1 MTSSARPNLKKKT
14 FSVDA
19 RAILQFGRES
29 IRDHTTAILELV
41 KNSYDADAT
50 TVEVE
55 IYQHAPEP
63 FVRIADNGIGMTEKD
78 IDDKWLRIGF
88 SEKLSDTVSKRRRR
102 QTGEKGVGRI
112 SADRLGSQLRLG
124 SRAKNAVAV
133 QLTVDWDK
141 FDVGDR
147 ELATIPLS
155 FSEGA
160 DPKVPTRGAKQST
173 TGTELVVTKLRQNW
187 SESDVRA
194 LQDELSYLT
203 PPFGRV
209 EDFEIILANDVAPS
223 LDGVI
228 SSPFYDVA
236 EIELAAQLTGNTI
249 QYEIRDRIGRKATKR
264 SDRGTLDWPQLMG
277 AAFARSV
284 VQREN
289 SLAGPVEL
297 KLLFYPRKADTL
309 LGTEFRL
316 SDLREFLDRNAGVK
330 IYRDNVRVR
339 PYGDS
344 YSAEGDWLGLAERKS
359 RDPAGISRRSFRA
372 AANQVVGAVFISRD
386 ANPSLVDS
394 AGREGLIN
402 NEALADLRRFVLGC
416 LAILETHRYESY
428 QKRPK
433 KTPVANP
440 LSTVRDAKD
449 ELATLKSDLQIV
461 RRGVPQRMARSVERA
476 LDSVAVIDER
486 IRATEDAMRD
496 ALTESGVLR
505 GLATLG
511 IAASVFGH
519 ETQSAISSLLGSTK
533 LCQELLRTNEI
544 DLEIFRREL
553 DKANKYA
560 RQVGAWGSF
569 ALARVRKDKR
579 ERRKVSLDR
588 TVWALRNDLDE
599 AFKSASIDFQVTA
612 EHVTART
619 FEMDI
624 EAVLLNLIT
633 NAYLACLQVKRS
645 RIVRVSLK
653 ALSRDEKKGFSI
665 AVGDSGPGIPD
676 SLRDKIW
683 RPLFTTR
690 TDERGRQ
697 TGTGLGLAIVRSI
710 LDDLGGSVDV
720 TREPTLRGA
729 LFTLWFPAN

>member
-1 MTSSARPNLKKKT
+1 MTSTTPLVSRKKT

-50 TVEVE
+50 VVEVE
-55 IYQHAPEP
+55 IYQNSPEP
-63 FVRIADNGIGMTEKD
+63 FIRVADNGVGMTEKD
-78 IDDKWLRIGF
+78 IDTKWLRIGF
-88 SEKLSDTVSKRRRR
+88 SEKLTDTVSRKRRR

-112 SADRLGSQLRLG
+112 SADRLGAELTLR
-124 SRAKNAVAV
+124 SRAKNSDSV
-133 QLTVDWDK
+133 QLTVDWEQ
-141 FDVGDR
+141 FDVNDR
-147 ELATIPLS
+147 ELAAIPL
-155 FSEGA
+155 FLTEGS
-160 DPKVPTRGAKQST
+160 DPRFPAGAKKQSIN
-173 TGTELVVTKLRQNW
+173 GTELIVTKLRQIW
-187 SESDVRA
+187 GEPDIRA

-209 EDFEIILANDVAPS
+209 EDFEIFLTSDVAPS
-223 LDGVI
+223 LNGVI
-228 SSPFYDVA
+228 SSPFHDVA
-236 EIELAAQLTGNTI
+236 EIELVAHLTGNTI
-249 QYEIRDRIGRKATKR
+249 QYETRDRIGTKKAKK
-264 SDRGTLDWPQLMG
+264 SDSGTLLWPQLMS
-277 AAFARSV
+277 AAFTRSRTH
-284 VQREN
+284 REN
-289 SLAGPVEL
+289 SLTGPVEL
-297 KLLFYPRKADTL
+297 KLLFYPRKAATV
-309 LGTEFRL
+309 LGTDFRL

-344 YSAEGDWLGLAERKS
+344 YTAEGDWLGLAERKS
-359 RDPAGISRRSFRA
+359 RDPAGISRSSFRA

-386 ANPSLVDS
+386 GNPALVDS
-394 AGREGLIN
+394 AGREGLIS

-416 LAILETHRYESY
+416 LAILETHRYEMY
-428 QKRPK
+428 QKQPK
-433 KTPVANP
+433 KAATTNP
-440 LSTVRDAKD
+440 LSTVRDAKE

-461 RRGVPQRMARSVERA
+461 QRGVPQRMARSVERA
-476 LDSVAVIDER
+476 LDSIAVIDER
-486 IRATEDAMRD
+486 IRATEEAMRD
-496 ALTESGVLR
+496 ALNESGVLR

-519 ETQSAISSLLGSTK
+519 ETQSAISSLLASTK
-533 LCQELLRTNEI
+533 LCQELIRTNNI
-544 DLEIFRREL
+544 DLVIFRREL
-553 DKANKYA
+553 DKANRYA

-588 TVWALRNDLDE
+588 TVWALKNDLDE
-599 AFKSASIDFQVTA
+599 AFKSASIDLQVNA
-612 EHVTART
+612 AQVTART

-624 EAVLLNLIT
+624 EAVLLNLLT

-645 RIVRVSLK
+645 RVVRVSLQRH
-653 ALSRDEKKGFSI
+653 SRDNKNGFAI

-683 RPLFTTR
+683 QPLFTTR

-697 TGTGLGLAIVRSI
+697 IGTGLGLTIVRSI
-710 LDDLGGSVDV
+710 LDELGGSADV
-720 TREPTLRGA
+720 TKDPTLGGA
-729 LFTLWFPAN
+729 LFTLWFPAR